1 MTDNPTEAG
10 WYDDPERK
18 GMERYWNGSEW
29 SGAPRERQ
37 GRMQTS
43 TALWMIVGTVVVAGA
58 VAVFYFALF
67 T

>member
-1 MTDNPTEAG
+1 
-10 WYDDPERK
+10 
-18 GMERYWNGSEW
+18 
-29 SGAPRERQ
+29 
-37 GRMQTS
+37 MQTS